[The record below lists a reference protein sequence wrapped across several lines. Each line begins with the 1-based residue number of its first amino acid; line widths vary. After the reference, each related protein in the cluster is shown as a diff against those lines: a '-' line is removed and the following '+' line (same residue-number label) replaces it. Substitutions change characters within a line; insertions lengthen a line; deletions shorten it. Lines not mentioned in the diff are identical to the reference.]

1 MVKLGDF
8 AKAYEPQ
15 QMKNITDLEVVSI
28 DMDILTEFRKD
39 KDKKDYSVTFI
50 VKDGVEYRTPGSVVE
65 QIKNILEENP
75 ESKTFKVTKKGEGL
89 NTRYTV
95 IQKS

>member
-1 MVKLGDF
+1 MVKLKEF

-15 QMKNITDLEVVSI
+15 QMKNITDLEVVDI
-28 DMDILTEFRKD
+28 DLEIQTEVRKD
-39 KDKKDYSVTFI
+39 KEQKDYSVTFI
-50 VKDGVEYRTPGSVVE
+50 VKDGIEYRTPGSVIE
-65 QIKNILEENP
+65 QVKNIIEENP
-75 ESKTFKVTKKGEGL
+75 EAKTFKVTKKGEGL